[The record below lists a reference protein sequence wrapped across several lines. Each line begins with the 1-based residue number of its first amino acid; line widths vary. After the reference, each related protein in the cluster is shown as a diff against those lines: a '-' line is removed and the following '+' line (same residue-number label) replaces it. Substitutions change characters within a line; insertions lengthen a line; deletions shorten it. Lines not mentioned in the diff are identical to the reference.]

1 MSEKCSHDCSSCSS
15 NCSSRKKESFRK
27 QPHKNSSIKK
37 VIGIVSGKGGVGKSN
52 LAVNL
57 AIQLRKKGQRVII
70 FDADFGLANV
80 EVMFGVIP
88 QYNLSDLIYHG
99 KSIQEIITKGP
110 MDIGFISGGSGILG
124 LNNLY
129 REQIMLLVKSIGEL
143 NEYADVI
150 IIDTGA
156 GVSDQVLE
164 FVLASPEV
172 IMVTTPEPSSLTDS
186 YSLLKAMYR
195 NPNFIED
202 GTTIHVVA
210 NKVNSVEEGR
220 MVYDK
225 LHSVVDQFLDGELN
239 YLGMI
244 PQDTA
249 LERSVRQQKTVSL
262 HEPNSNA
269 AKAFEVLATNLL
281 EGTHN
286 EIQMHRGIAQIFS
299 HLLNRNK

>member
-1 MSEKCSHDCSSCSS
+1 MDQAQKLR
-15 NCSSRKKESFRK
+15 NVIK
-27 QPHKNSSIKK
+27 QQNQKNIKAAR
-37 VIGIVSGKGGVGKSN
+37 VLTITSGKGGVGKSN

-88 QYNLSDLIYHG
+88 QYNLSDLIYRG
-99 KSIQEIITKGP
+99 KSIQEIITRGP
-110 MDIGFISGGSGILG
+110 LDIGFISGGSGILG

-129 REQIMLLVKSIGEL
+129 HEQIMLLVKSIGEL
-143 NEYADVI
+143 NEYADFI

-172 IMVTTPEPSSLTDS
+172 LMVTTPEPSSLTDS

-195 NPNFIED
+195 NPNFMQD
-202 GTTIHVVA
+202 ATTIHVVA
-210 NKVNSVEEGR
+210 NKVHYPEEGK
-220 MVYDK
+220 MVYNK
-225 LHSVVDQFLDGELN
+225 LHSVVEQFLDGELS

-244 PQDTA
+244 PQDTS

-262 HEPNSNA
+262 HEPNSKS
-269 AKAFEVLATNLL
+269 AKAFEMLATNLI
-281 EGTHN
+281 EGN
-286 EIQMHRGIAQIFS
+286 QGELPKHRGITQMFS
-299 HLLNRNK
+299 HLINRKTI